1 MDNPPGVRCAVVE
14 REFAVPPDRL
24 WRALTLPHLM
34 EEWLMKNDFSPE
46 VGHSFTL
53 RGEWGGI
60 IDCQVRTVE
69 PGRSLSYTW
78 NHKHDDPAYDLRSVV
93 TFTLTPIATGTL
105 LRVEQVGFRP
115 DHKQAFGGAI
125 AGWRNFLGRLD
136 QLVVRDE

>member
-14 REFAVPPDRL
+14 REFPVLTDRL
-24 WRALTLPHLM
+24 WRALTLPHLI

-78 NHKHDDPAYDLRSVV
+78 NHKHDDPPM
-93 TFTLTPIATGTL
+93 T
-105 LRVEQVGFRP
+105 
-115 DHKQAFGGAI
+115 
-125 AGWRNFLGRLD
+125 
-136 QLVVRDE
+136 